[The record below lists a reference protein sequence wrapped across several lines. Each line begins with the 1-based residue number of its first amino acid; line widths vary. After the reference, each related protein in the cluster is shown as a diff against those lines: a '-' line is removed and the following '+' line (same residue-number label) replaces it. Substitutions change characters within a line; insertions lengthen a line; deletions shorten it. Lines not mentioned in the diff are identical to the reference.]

1 MKALNGLALATL
13 VCLLTTY
20 SATAEPVVIGG
31 DSPPG
36 LPRNGPDQ
44 PSSAP
49 PDNLQRGERVV
60 GGAGQGRVAERVTES
75 EAIAALAEELDRQTA
90 ADMFAGAVMVSRDGE
105 TIFAKAKGCADIER
119 QIPNDVDTA
128 FGIGSM
134 GKMFTG
140 TAILQLVQA
149 GRVSLD
155 DPLSAY
161 LPDYPNEAMA
171 AATIHQLLTHT
182 AGAGNIFGPD
192 EIELFNANR
201 EDLTEPEDFI
211 ALFGER
217 SPRFEPGS
225 SWEYSNYGFILLG
238 RIIETVSGESYF
250 DYVRKHIFQP
260 AGMNSTDN
268 YPVSELPPKTA
279 IGYTRVPPGERLSGH
294 PVGGQL
300 PPLRPNTDS
309 LPYRGGPA
317 GGGYS
322 TVGDLIRFA
331 TALRENKLLDEEHTE
346 LLIAGKVAS
355 MGSSR
360 YAYGFSD
367 ELSGDGVRVVGHNG
381 GAPGIYGQLLIF
393 PDSGYVVAVLA
404 NRDPQGAIGVIQ
416 SVTTRLP
423 AK

>member
-1 MKALNGLALATL
+1 MKGLDRLVMATL

-20 SATAEPVVIGG
+20 SATAEPVVVGR
-31 DSPPG
+31 DPPPS
-36 LPRNGPDQ
+36 LARNGPDR
-44 PSSAP
+44 PSSTP
-49 PDNLQRGERVV
+49 PDNLQRGERVL
-60 GGAGQGRVAERVTES
+60 GGAGQGPVAERVTEE
-75 EAIAALAEELDRQTA
+75 EAIAALDAELDRQTA
-90 ADMFAGAVMVSRDGE
+90 ADLFAGAVMVSKNGE
-105 TIFAKAKGCADIER
+105 TIFATAKGCADIER

-140 TAILQLVQA
+140 TAVLQLVQA
-149 GRVSLD
+149 GRINLD

-171 AATIHQLLTHT
+171 KATIHQLLTHT

-201 EDLTEPEDFI
+201 ENLREPEDFI

-225 SWEYSNYGFILLG
+225 RWEYSNYGFILLG
-238 RIIETVSGESYF
+238 RIIEAVSGESYF

-260 AGMNSTDN
+260 AGMSSTDN
-268 YPVSELPPKTA
+268 YPVNELPPNTA
-279 IGYTRVPPGERLSGH
+279 IGYTRVPPGERLSGRLA
-294 PVGGQL
+294 GGQL
-300 PPLRPNTDS
+300 APLRPNTDS

-331 TALRENKLLDEEHTE
+331 AALREHKLLDEEHTE
-346 LLIAGKVAS
+346 LLIAGKVTS
-355 MGSSR
+355 MGTSK

-367 ELSGDGVRVVGHNG
+367 DLSRDGVRMVGHNG
-381 GAPGIYGQLLIF
+381 GAPGIYGQLTIF
-393 PDSGYVVAVLA
+393 PDTGYAVAVLA
-404 NRDPQGAIGVIQ
+404 NRDPQGAIGVLQAI
-416 SVTTRLP
+416 STRLP

>member
-1 MKALNGLALATL
+1 MKSLNGLARATL

-20 SATAEPVVIGG
+20 SATAKPVVIGG
-31 DSPPG
+31 DSPPR

-44 PSSAP
+44 PSSTP
-49 PDNLQRGERVV
+49 PDNVQRGERVL
-60 GGAGQGRVAERVTES
+60 GGAGRGRVAERVTEA
-75 EAIAALAEELDRQTA
+75 EAIAALAEELERQTA
-90 ADMFAGAVMVSRDGE
+90 ADMFAGAVMVSRNGE
-105 TIFAKAKGCADIER
+105 TIFATAKGYADIER

-140 TAILQLVQA
+140 TAVLQLVQA
-149 GRVSLD
+149 GRINLD

-171 AATIHQLLTHT
+171 TATIHQLLTHT

-201 EDLTEPEDFI
+201 ENLREPEDFI

-217 SPRFEPGS
+217 PPGFAPGS
-225 SWEYSNYGFILLG
+225 RWEYSNYGFILLG
-238 RIIETVSGESYF
+238 RIIEVVSGESYF

-268 YPVSELPPKTA
+268 YPVGELPPKTA
-279 IGYTRVPPGERLSGH
+279 IGYTRVPPGERLSGRH
-294 PVGGQL
+294 ADEPL
-300 PPLRPNTDS
+300 PPLRPNTET

-331 TALRENKLLDEEHTE
+331 TALREHKLLDQRHTE
-346 LLIAGKVAS
+346 LLVAGKVAS
-355 MGSSR
+355 MGSSK
-360 YAYGFSD
+360 YAYGFGD
-367 ELSGDGVRVVGHNG
+367 DLSQDGVRTVGHNG
-381 GAPGIYGQLLIF
+381 GAPGIYGQLTIF
-393 PDSGYVVAVLA
+393 PVSGYAVAVLA

>member
-1 MKALNGLALATL
+1 MKALNGMALATL
-13 VCLLTTY
+13 VCLLNTY

-31 DSPPG
+31 GTPPS
-36 LPRNGPDQ
+36 LERNGPDQ

-49 PDNLQRGERVV
+49 PDNLQRGERVL
-60 GGAGQGRVAERVTES
+60 GGTGQGSVAERVTES
-75 EAIAALAEELDRQTA
+75 EAIAALAEELERQTA
-90 ADMFAGAVMVSRDGE
+90 ADMFAGAVMVSRNGE
-105 TIFAKAKGCADIER
+105 TIFATAEGCADIER

-140 TAILQLVQA
+140 TAVLQLVQA
-149 GRVSLD
+149 GRINLD
-155 DPLSAY
+155 DPLSTY

-171 AATIHQLLTHT
+171 AATIHQLLTYT

-192 EIELFNANR
+192 EIELFNSNR
-201 EDLTEPEDFI
+201 ENLTEPQDFI

-225 SWEYSNYGFILLG
+225 RWEYSNYGFILLG
-238 RIIETVSGESYF
+238 RVIEVVSGESYF
-250 DYVRKHIFQP
+250 DYVRRHIFQP
-260 AGMNSTDN
+260 ADMNSTDN
-268 YPVSELPPKTA
+268 YPVSELPPSTA
-279 IGYTRVPPGERLSGH
+279 IGYTRVPPGERLRGY
-294 PVGGQL
+294 PAGVQL

-309 LPYRGGPA
+309 LLYRGGPA

-331 TALRENKLLDEEHTE
+331 AALREHKLLDEEHTE
-346 LLIAGKVAS
+346 LLMTGKVLA
-355 MGSSR
+355 MGSSK

-367 ELSGDGVRVVGHNG
+367 ELSRDGVRVVGHNG
-381 GAPGIYGQLLIF
+381 GAPGIYGQLMIF